1 MEYILI
7 TGGLG
12 FIGSH
17 ICVELLNNNFN
28 VIIIDNLVNS
38 KIETLDN
45 IIKISGKNNIKLYQ
59 EDLLNKEKILEIFKN
74 ENISGIIHCAGLKSV
89 NQSINLPLKYYYE
102 NLTMTFNLLEIIKI
116 YPVNKFIFSSSA
128 TVYGGIPNEKPFEE
142 NDIIGMNI
150 TNPYGQTKYMQE
162 IILKDFAFKNKTIN
176 FIILRYFNPVG
187 AHHSGLI
194 GENPNGIPNNLMPY
208 LLRVAA
214 NNNNLGFNDD
224 VYKCLKIYGKDYETI
239 DGTGVRDFI
248 HVVDLAKAHV
258 VSVYRNFKNNYNI
271 FNLGTGKGI
280 SVLELVKN
288 FIKINKV
295 ELNYV
300 FTDRREGDPSIVT
313 CNVEK
318 AKNILN
324 WEAKLNIN
332 DMVKDSWNFINTLED
347 LQL

>member
-1 MEYILI
+1 MEYILV

-38 KIETLDN
+38 KISTLDN
-45 IIKISGKNNIKLYQ
+45 IINISGNNNIKLYQ
-59 EDLLNKEKILEIFKN
+59 EDLLNKEKILEIFKD
-74 ENISGIIHCAGLKSV
+74 ENIIDIIHCAGLKSV

-102 NLTMTFNLLEIIKI
+102 NLTMTFNLLEIIKL

-128 TVYGGIPNEKPFEE
+128 TVYGGFPNEKPFEE
-142 NDIIGMNI
+142 NDIIGVNI

-162 IILKDFAFKNKTIN
+162 IILKDYALKNKNIN
-176 FIILRYFNPVG
+176 FIILRFFNPIG

-214 NNNNLGFNDD
+214 NNNNLGFNDN
-224 VYKCLKIYGKDYETI
+224 VYNCLKIYGKDYETI
-239 DGTGVRDFI
+239 DGTGIRDFI
-248 HVVDLAKAHV
+248 HVVDIAKAHV
-258 VSVYRNFKNNYNI
+258 DSIKFNPDNNYDI
-271 FNLGTGKGI
+271 FNLGSGKGI
-280 SVLELVKN
+280 SVLELVTT

-295 ELNYV
+295 YFNYIL
-300 FTDRREGDPSIVT
+300 TDRREGDSSVVI

-318 AKNILN
+318 AKNTLN

-332 DMVKDSWNFINTLED
+332 DMVRDSWNFICTLKD
-347 LQL
+347 L